1 MNDLNKTQEYAK
13 EIREWFASG
22 KDFNEGYLLFVRF
35 SHNRALA
42 MQLARKG
49 TALQSKLEYELQKIV
64 ERTLIIERPVMPIS
78 VIKKAVAPVIE
89 MKVVIATE
97 AEKIEATVLKHGK
110 YLVMHDEK
118 VDYESLTDEQK
129 ALYDANRD
137 MYKEMRS
144 YHEKMKLATTDED
157 RKAMRDRVVELDG
170 LIRENWKQFD
180 ASFTPEGTSSQDQE
194 NDQKEADP
202 IKAITNARANLSKI
216 FKKLDSFDGTQKQKD
231 KMVAAA
237 KKQYEIIVAADQA
250 VSDETVAKL
259 KACGIIVE

>member
-64 ERTLIIERPVMPIS
+64 ERTLIIERPVMPIG

-129 ALYDANRD
+129 ALYDTNRD

-157 RKAMRDRVVELDG
+157 RKAMRDKVVELDG

-180 ASFTPEGTSSQDQE
+180 ASFLPAVASTGSASDEE
-194 NDQKEADP
+194 KETDP
-202 IKAITNARANLSKI
+202 VKAVTNARSYLSKNLPKLETLTG
-216 FKKLDSFDGTQKQKD
+216 KKLDELKAK
-231 KMVAAA
+231 VAERYQVLVDAG
-237 KKQYEIIVAADQA
+237 QA
-250 VSDETVAKL
+250 LDETSIAKL
-259 KACGIIVE
+259 KSCGIIVE

>member
-1 MNDLNKTQEYAK
+1 MNDINKTQEYAK
-13 EIREWFASG
+13 EINDWFASD

-129 ALYDANRD
+129 ALHDENRA

-144 YHEKMKLATTDED
+144 YHEKIKLSTTDED
-157 RKAMRDRVVELDG
+157 RKAARERVVELDG

-180 ASFTPEGTSSQDQE
+180 ASFLPAGEKTEGGEPEA
-194 NDQKEADP
+194 KEADP
-202 IKAITNARANLSKI
+202 IKEIGNARSYISKTLKAI
-216 FKKLDSFDGTQKQKD
+216 SEGKIPEKKLDGVKKKALERYQTLI
-231 KMVAAA
+231 AAN
-237 KKQYEIIVAADQA
+237 QVVDE
-250 VSDETVAKL
+250 ETVAKL